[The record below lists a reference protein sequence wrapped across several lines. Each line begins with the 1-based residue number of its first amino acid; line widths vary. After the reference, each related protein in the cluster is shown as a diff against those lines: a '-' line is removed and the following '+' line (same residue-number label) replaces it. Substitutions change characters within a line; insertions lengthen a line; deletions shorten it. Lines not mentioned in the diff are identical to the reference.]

1 MNQPPFWQP
10 AEARNQPWRTA
21 LGLVLIAVIF
31 IASSFGIVFAA
42 ARALGLPGWQVARAD
57 TPITAAAYFLTFA
70 GFHLGL
76 ALVLPLL
83 HRRGYA
89 SLFGPTRRLTFSHF
103 AFGAGATF
111 GVAAGLYALMA
122 LEHLVLPEGVS
133 PPLSRNLALAP
144 WLAWLL
150 PALALIFMQTLA
162 EEALFR
168 GYLLQQLRAR
178 FRSPLI
184 WAVLP
189 SLAFGALHYDAQ
201 TYGPLNASAY
211 VVNATVLGTLAAFIT
226 LRTGNIAAAAGLHFG
241 NNAMLVLIGLQ
252 GTLDGFSLFTV
263 ALDLKNGYTT
273 YSILTQT
280 AAMVLAFLAWW
291 RWMNRHRPIANGG
304 DGL

>member
-1 MNQPPFWQP
+1 MTQPPFWQP
-10 AEARNQPWRTA
+10 AMARNQPWRTA
-21 LGLVLIAVIF
+21 LGLGLVAVVFVAASVGIIF
-31 IASSFGIVFAA
+31 VA
-42 ARALGLPGWQVARAD
+42 ARALGLPGWQVAQAN
-57 TPITAAAYFLTFA
+57 TPATAAAYFLTFA

-76 ALVLPLL
+76 AVALPLV

-89 SLFGPTRRLTFSHF
+89 SLFGPARRLTLSHF
-103 AFGAGATF
+103 AIGTGATF
-111 GVAAGLYALMA
+111 TIAAGLYSLMG

-133 PPLSRNLALAP
+133 PPLIRNLAFAP

-150 PALALIFMQTLA
+150 PALLLIFIQTLA

-201 TYGPLNASAY
+201 TYGVINAGAY
-211 VVNATVLGTLAAFIT
+211 VLNATVLGTLAAVLT
-226 LRTGNIAAAAGLHFG
+226 LRTGNLAAAAGLHFG
-241 NNAMLVLIGLQ
+241 NNAILVLVGLD
-252 GTLDGFSLFTV
+252 GTLDGFSLYTV
-263 ALDLKNGYTT
+263 ALDLRNGYTS

-280 AAMVLAFLAWW
+280 AAMAFAFWLWW
-291 RWMNRHRPIANGG
+291 RWMNRHRPIANAAH
-304 DGL
+304 GL